1 MSATSAVRERR
12 LAAVLA
18 LLFGVVAGLAAIDLA
33 GDAASA
39 SAFHLALEGTTLVVG
54 LAGAVWMAWRFRA
67 FAAAHRELA
76 ARAEGLASRLDAS
89 LREAARWRQEASD
102 LIAGL
107 ADAIDRQ
114 LERWGLSPAEK
125 EVALLLLK
133 GLSHKEI
140 GELRRVSEATVRQQA
155 RALYQKGGLEG
166 RRDLAAFFLEDLLGP
181 RPPAAGRGDAQQRR
195 AVAPAEG
202 VRP

>member
-1 MSATSAVRERR
+1 MDVTSDGREQR

-18 LLFGVVAGLAAIDLA
+18 VIFGGIAALAATDLV
-33 GDAASA
+33 GDAGSAASPM
-39 SAFHLALEGTTLVVG
+39 HLAVEGTVLLIG
-54 LAGAVWMAWRFRA
+54 LTGSVWMAARFRA
-67 FAAAHRELA
+67 FASEHRALA
-76 ARAEGLASRLDAS
+76 VHAEGLARRLDDS
-89 LREAARWRQEASD
+89 LREAARWRQEAGD

-140 GELRRVSEATVRQQA
+140 GEVRHVSEATVRQQA

-181 RPPAAGRGDAQQRR
+181 RGR
-195 AVAPAEG
+195 
-202 VRP
+202 

>member
-1 MSATSAVRERR
+1 MSMTPEGRERR
-12 LAAVLA
+12 VAAGLA
-18 LLFGVVAGLAAIDLA
+18 LVFGAVAALAAIDLA
-33 GDAASA
+33 GDAGSA
-39 SAFHLALEGTTLVVG
+39 SPLHLAVEGAVLLVG
-54 LAGAVWMAWRFRA
+54 LAGAVWMALRFRA
-67 FAAAHRELA
+67 FAAAHRDLVT
-76 ARAEGLASRLDAS
+76 RAEGLARRLDDS
-89 LREAARWRQEASD
+89 LQEAARWRQEAGD

-155 RALYQKGGLEG
+155 RALYEKGGLEG

-181 RPPAAGRGDAQQRR
+181 RAPEAGSAKVPARR
-195 AVAPAEG
+195 TVAPAAE
-202 VRP
+202 RRS